1 MIEEKDLQKQLQ
13 DRLSQLSIKGMIGI
27 NKEKPTLEP
36 LTALFHDG
44 SKIYMER
51 IIGTT
56 KYLTHTKKVIYDLV
70 FLKLYNFDKRIPEGC
85 IAVNDWLLKIDDWA
99 HIDSPARFLQVL
111 KSPAAESVGTRFYLD
126 DILYMDNVP
135 FKLAEDIRN
144 VLLLERNDGTVW
156 FDVLKIVDP
165 SGNETLFLPSKKAQ
179 RIHQEQYLIG
189 KMAEILKKKKHVST
203 KKESRN

>member
-1 MIEEKDLQKQLQ
+1 
-13 DRLSQLSIKGMIGI
+13 
-27 NKEKPTLEP
+27 
-36 LTALFHDG
+36 
-44 SKIYMER
+44 MER

-70 FLKLYNFDKRIPEGC
+70 FLRLYNFDKRIPEGC
-85 IAVNDWLLKIDDWA
+85 IAVNDWLLKIDNWA

-144 VLLLERNDGTVW
+144 VLLTERNDGTVW
-156 FDVLKIVDP
+156 FDVLKIIDP
-165 SGNETLFLPSKKAQ
+165 SGNETLFLPSKKAIKTRKLQ
-179 RIHQEQYLIG
+179 QE
-189 KMAEILKKKKHVST
+189 MARLKAQKHVPA